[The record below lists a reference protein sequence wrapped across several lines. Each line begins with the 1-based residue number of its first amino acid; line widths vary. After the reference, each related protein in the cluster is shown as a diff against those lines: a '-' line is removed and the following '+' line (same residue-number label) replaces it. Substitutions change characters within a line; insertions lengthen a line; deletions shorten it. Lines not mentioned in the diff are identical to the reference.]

1 MIQKEGVDALSVQE
15 LQSAC
20 QARGMRAIGVPE
32 ARLRSQL
39 KQVEIYTTWDYGIY
53 WNW

>member
-1 MIQKEGVDALSVQE
+1 MIKKEGFDALTVQE

-39 KQVEIYTTWDYGIY
+39 KQVSAEGHGCILKR
-53 WNW
+53 